1 MIMLPPGQE
10 GASSEYRYPLRGASM
25 PRTLLRA
32 ASAVLLTLAAL
43 NVPTAHADEV
53 TPVEVT
59 VNARA
64 ALAPVPETG
73 IGTNHAIWDTHLG
86 ADESADLLKDAGM
99 KLLRY
104 PGGSYSDI
112 YHWADHTAP
121 GGYVAPNTDF
131 DTFMRGVRRTGGQP
145 MVTANYGTGTA
156 EEAAAWVRHA
166 NVTKG
171 YGVKYWE
178 IGNENYGNGHYGSA
192 WEADDHADK
201 SPAEYARHVVAY
213 SDAMKAVDPTI
224 KIGAVLTTPAN
235 WPDGIVADGDAGTWN
250 DVVLAAAGSKID
262 FVILHWYPGA
272 FDKTSHVPDLIQLT
286 RRQIAKHVGSG
297 SERIGIAMTE
307 FNTGS
312 SSGGTTTQPGA
323 LAAADA
329 YATLLAQGVFTVNWW
344 NVRNGIGNVTQV
356 EGHTDYGDFG
366 LLSSGTC
373 TSDGS
378 VCEPQLNTPFAPYYA
393 LQMVSRFAH
402 PGDRFIRA
410 ATDQA
415 KVSAHA
421 VRRSNGDL
429 AVLLINTSS
438 DVSSPVTIGYSGF
451 RPASGAPT
459 VLTHTN
465 GATSITS
472 SATGSATSQTLPPL
486 SLTTIVLRPAAA
498 PVGLPGA
505 PGQPTVSDVADKAA
519 TISWPAASAGLRP
532 IVKYEVHRQNGAVS
546 EQIGETTGTSLT
558 VDNLKP
564 GTPYTVNV
572 IARDSGGGVSSPSA
586 PLTFTTGTPA
596 SSSCSVRLTKQ
607 SDWASG
613 YVGALDIT
621 NHGAPVNGWTL
632 NFSWPRTWQSL
643 GSGWSAVWTQNG
655 QDVKVVNEPGNGSLP
670 TGASTTIGF
679 VGNYS
684 GPNVLPAVFTLNGT
698 VCTTR

>member
-1 MIMLPPGQE
+1 
-10 GASSEYRYPLRGASM
+10 M
-25 PRTLLRA
+25 PRPLLRA
-32 ASAVLLTLAAL
+32 ASAVLLTLAVLQA
-43 NVPTAHADEV
+43 PTAYADE
-53 TPVEVT
+53 TAPVAVT

-64 ALAPVPETG
+64 ALASVPETAVG
-73 IGTNHAIWDTHLG
+73 ANHAIWDSRLG
-86 ADESADLLKDAGM
+86 TDETADLLKDAGV

-121 GGYVAPNTDF
+121 GGYVAPDTDF
-131 DTFMRGVRRTGGQP
+131 DTFMRGVRRTGAQP

-156 EEAAAWVRHA
+156 EEAAAWVRRA

-171 YGVKYWE
+171 YGVRYWE
-178 IGNENYGNGHYGSA
+178 IGNENYGNGHYGAA

-201 SPAEYARHVVAY
+201 SPAEYARNVAAY

-235 WPDGIVADGDAGTWN
+235 WPDALVADGDAGSWN
-250 DVVLAAAGSKID
+250 EVVLSTAGSKID

-272 FDKTSHVPDLIQLT
+272 FDRAAQVPDMIQLV
-286 RRQIAKHVGSG
+286 RKQIAKHVGAG

-312 SSGGTTTQPGA
+312 SDRGATTQPGA

-329 YATLLAQGVFTVNWW
+329 YTTLLANGVFTVDWW
-344 NVRNGIGNVTQV
+344 NVHNGIGKVTEV

-373 TSDGS
+373 NDGG
-378 VCEPQLNTPFAPYYA
+378 VCEPAANTPFAPYHA
-393 LQMVSRFAH
+393 LQMVSRFAR

-415 KVSAHA
+415 KVTAHA
-421 VRRSNGDL
+421 VRRPDGAL
-429 AVLLINTSS
+429 AVMLINTSS
-438 DVSSPVTIGYSGF
+438 DTSYPVAIDYSGF
-451 RPASGAPT
+451 SPASGAPT

-465 GATSITS
+465 GATGITT
-472 SATGSATSQTLPPL
+472 SATGDATSRTLPPL
-486 SLTTIVLRPAAA
+486 SLTTIIVRPASAQT
-498 PVGLPGA
+498 GLPGA
-505 PGQPTVSDVADKAA
+505 PGQPAASGVTDRTA
-519 TISWPAASAGLRP
+519 TISWPAASAGTRP
-532 IVKYEVHRQNGAVS
+532 IVKYEVHLQNGAVS
-546 EQIGETTGTSLT
+546 EQIGETAGTSLT
-558 VDNLKP
+558 VSNLKP
-564 GTPYTVNV
+564 GTRHTVNV
-572 IARDSGGGVSSPSA
+572 IARDGGGGVSPPSA

-607 SDWASG
+607 SDWGSG
-613 YVGALDIT
+613 YVGSIDIT
-621 NHGAPVNGWTL
+621 NNGAPVSGWTL
-632 NFSWPRTWQSL
+632 AFGWPRAWQSL

-655 QDVKVVNEPGNGSLP
+655 QDVKVVNEPGNGSLA
-670 TGASTTIGF
+670 TGATATIGY

-684 GPNVLPAVFTLNGT
+684 GPNVLPEVFTLNGT